1 MKGFAI
7 HLVPMAIQV
16 IEAHTSLNFSNCD
29 VVMKVKTYCLI
40 YWVKSLTTYY
50 YCCCYCCCYCVIFRK
65 RNLVKCQTK
74 DFTIITA
81 QVENYQEG
89 LDKVIGY
96 R

>member
-50 YCCCYCCCYCVIFRK
+50 YCCKSTSRELPGGTGQGNRVQVSSNFVGSSGVITP
-65 RNLVKCQTK
+65 L
-74 DFTIITA
+74 
-81 QVENYQEG
+81 
-89 LDKVIGY
+89 
-96 R
+96 